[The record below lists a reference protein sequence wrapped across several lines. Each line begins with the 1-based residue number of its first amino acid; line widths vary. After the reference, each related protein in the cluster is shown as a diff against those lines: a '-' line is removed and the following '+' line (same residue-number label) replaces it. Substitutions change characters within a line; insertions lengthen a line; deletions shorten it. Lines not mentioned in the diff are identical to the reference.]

1 MKKSA
6 SKKKKT
12 FLALI
17 LFAFSLIFV
26 GVAAVVAVIGSNY
39 MENQNFRETF
49 YCASSLKV
57 NEKIRVI
64 QISDLHNCTYGEDN
78 SELIRRVEM
87 LKPDLIV
94 YIGDCVDSQVG
105 DTEQIVNLCGALAQ
119 VAPSFYIYGNN
130 EVKIS
135 YETGM
140 VKDDLDEYFGFDDS
154 NRNPQALRDL
164 EDPFMDQLESAGVRV
179 LKNEAE
185 TITVGTIEVDVF
197 GVLTSNPSAFWPY
210 AGEDFGEY
218 LYTNEDHLKITAIHE
233 PWILEEFE
241 TDSWGDLML
250 AGHTHGGMVRV
261 PLVGPLYTEE
271 GGLFPERKGCYIY
284 GRYDVQGRP
293 LIVSG
298 GLDNSSLYRINNE
311 PEIVIVDIN
320 KF

>member
-17 LFAFSLIFV
+17 LFTFSLIFV
-26 GVAAVVAVIGSNY
+26 GVAAVVAVVGSSY
-39 MENQNFRETF
+39 MQNRNFKETF
-49 YCASSLKV
+49 CSVSSLKV

-94 YIGDCVDSQVG
+94 YTGDCVDSQLA
-105 DTEQIVNLCGALAQ
+105 DTEQVVNLCGALAQ

-130 EVKIS
+130 ETKII

-140 VKDDLDEYFGFDDS
+140 IKDDLDEYFGFDDD
-154 NRNPQALRDL
+154 NRDPQALLDV
-164 EDPFMDQLESAGVRV
+164 EDPFVDQLEAADVRV

-210 AGEDFGEY
+210 AGESFGEY
-218 LYTNEDHLKITAIHE
+218 LYTNEDHLKIMAVHE
-233 PWILEEFE
+233 PWILEEFA
-241 TDSWGDLML
+241 DNSWGDLML
-250 AGHTHGGMVRV
+250 AGHTHGGVMRV

-293 LIVSG
+293 LIVSA
-298 GLDNSSLYRINNE
+298 GLENSSYYRINNE